1 MEAAVEIEALTPC
14 AFSPFGAVMSAPTR
28 EPDIASEFNRYWD
41 QVVPFR
47 VVGIPKIGFLRVRSR
62 AVSVSWLERHLA
74 HTQALI
80 PLGGHP
86 CVIAVALQAAAAPE
100 STDVRV
106 LLLDHSTGVVLD
118 NGSWHHPLF
127 PVVPGTEIML
137 LLASETMDTDMHMV
151 QLPAQVGLWLWSE
164 GEGDA

>member
-47 VVGIPKIGFLRVRSR
+47 VVGIPQIGFLRVRSR
-62 AVSVSWLERHLA
+62 PLVVSWLERHLA
-74 HTQALI
+74 HTQAFI

-86 CVIAVALQAAAAPE
+86 CVIAVAPPATASPVSA
-100 STDVRV
+100 DVRAF
-106 LLLDHSTGVVLD
+106 LLDGSTGVVLD
-118 NGSWHHPLF
+118 EGTWHHLVFPL
-127 PVVPGTEIML
+127 VPETDVIL
-137 LLASETMDTDMHMV
+137 LLAQDTKDTDMHIV
-151 QLPAQVGLWLWSE
+151 QLPAPVRLWL
-164 GEGDA
+164 